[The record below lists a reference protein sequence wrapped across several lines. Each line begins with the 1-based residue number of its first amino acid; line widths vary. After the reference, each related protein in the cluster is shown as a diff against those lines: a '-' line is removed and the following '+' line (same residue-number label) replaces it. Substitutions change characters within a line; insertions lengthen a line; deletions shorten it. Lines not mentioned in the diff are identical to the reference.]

1 MKPWNRERRVS
12 GWFWVLGWI
21 LFAAGLVVPRVS
33 AVDSGAYHSLENFAN
48 ILAIVQRNY
57 VKEVETDKLVN
68 GAIKGMLESLDPH
81 SSYLTEDSYRAL
93 QTETEGRFGG
103 LGVEI
108 TVRNGLLT
116 VVSPIE
122 DTPAARAGL
131 QPGDQIVGIDDDATE
146 DMTLTEAVKRLRG
159 PEDSSV
165 TLLVRRKGEEKLLTF
180 TLVRAVIEINSV
192 RARVLEPG
200 FLYMRIAQFQD
211 RTSSNLIDAMTKHQP
226 ADGSFKGVMLD
237 LRNNPGGLLNQAVG
251 VSDLFLD
258 SGLIVYTEGRG
269 SQNQQKFSAT
279 RDGSRTDFPMVVLV
293 NGGSA
298 SASEIVAGA
307 LQDHKR
313 ALILGT
319 QTFGKG
325 SVQTI
330 LPLDDHSALRLT
342 TAEYFTPKGRSI
354 HEVGIKPDI
363 IMDPKARP
371 VAAETPSAGQAAE
384 PEAGGSVET
393 LPEGAA
399 PLDDLAQRLR
409 NDPEIQ
415 RALELLKGWEMFR
428 GLAGSA
434 KDKT

>member
-1 MKPWNRERRVS
+1 MKLRNGERRVS
-12 GWFWVLGWI
+12 GWLWALGWV

-33 AVDSGAYHSLENFAN
+33 AVDSGAYESLENFAN

-57 VKEVETDKLVN
+57 VKEVETDKLVD

-131 QPGDQIVGIDDDATE
+131 QPGDQIVGIDDEITE
-146 DMTLTEAVKRLRG
+146 DMTLTEAVRRLRG

-165 TLLVRRKGEEKLLTF
+165 TLLVRRKGEDKLLTF
-180 TLVRAVIEINSV
+180 TLVRAVIEISSV
-192 RARVLEPG
+192 RARLLEPG

-211 RTSSNLIDAMTKHQP
+211 RTSNNLIDAMARHQP
-226 ADGSFKGVMLD
+226 GDGSYKGVVLD
-237 LRNNPGGLLNQAVG
+237 LRNNPGGLLSQAVG

-258 SGLIVYTEGRG
+258 SGLIVYTEGRA
-269 SQNQQKFSAT
+269 SQNKQKFAAT

-313 ALILGT
+313 ALVLGT

-330 LPLDDHSALRLT
+330 LPLDDRSALRLT
-342 TAEYFTPKGRSI
+342 TAQYFTPKGRSI

-363 IMDPKARP
+363 VMDPKARP
-371 VAAETPSAGQAAE
+371 AVAEAPPADKGAES
-384 PEAGGSVET
+384 EAGGPAESADVPDA
-393 LPEGAA
+393 LVR
-399 PLDDLAQRLR
+399 RLR
-409 NDPEIQ
+409 SDPEIG

-434 KDKT
+434 KEKT